1 MSVLHVICL
10 SDASISPKV
19 TSAIQN
25 RLENQESKHLIIS
38 LSHWYGPKSIDRI
51 RVRLLFKSSLKRFL
65 RELRH
70 FSLHPNSFS
79 HISSRS
85 SFYLDPGKLKSVLD
99 IDADR
104 IFIYSDSREPS
115 MVLSCLIS
123 TAGRSRSSQIEI
135 VLLKRFDD
143 GSSNQDDSPT
153 DFISPGKSLLI
164 IQPDWMY
171 CGSAKTFDLIGN
183 LAVSNGFSPIRI
195 STGTG
200 LKKQKIQIGK
210 LHSNGTDAEF
220 PGIGAKINL
229 SSSKSKA
236 ILLRNLLKYL
246 VSSNRQSVVSLKNQ
260 IYGSLRLEKN
270 VEKVL
275 ERLSPEYI
283 YVNHHFNL
291 PLALR
296 IQKHLSKGGLR
307 PKIILDSHD
316 LQFRNYKDQN
326 YKSPFSMYF
335 GGEVDEMSLE
345 LSQFRDADA
354 VVFVSEEE
362 RRFYVDYLDKH
373 KYKRNRTFYSIPIR
387 YSEQRSIKPPTLS
400 ANGLSVG
407 IFMADNSANR
417 ISLDWFFQNALPAF
431 TDLHVNFVVYGGISK
446 VQNSFPQ
453 SGKVQFRG
461 FVESIADAYAAV
473 DIVCMPV
480 VLGNGVAI
488 KTLEA
493 LEFERPIIGTALAG
507 RGLPVNDSILF
518 ASNSDQ
524 FIERTRMLIL
534 SQSARDE
541 QLQEAKTLKDKISQ
555 LSYEKQFRDFFV

>member
-1 MSVLHVICL
+1 MSVLHVICV
-10 SDASISPKV
+10 SDAGISPKV
-19 TSAIQN
+19 TSAIQK

-38 LSHWYGPKSIDRI
+38 LSHWYGPKSIDGV
-51 RVRLLFKSSLKRFL
+51 RVKLLFKSSLKRFL

-70 FSLHPNSFS
+70 FSLHPKSYADTTS
-79 HISSRS
+79 GS
-85 SFYLDPGKLKSVLD
+85 SFYLDPSKLKNVLD
-99 IDADR
+99 IDADC
-104 IFIYSDSREPS
+104 IFIYSDSWESS
-115 MVLSCLIS
+115 MVLSSLIS
-123 TAGRSRSSQIEI
+123 TAGHSKSSHIEI
-135 VLLKRFDD
+135 VLIKRFDV
-143 GSSNQDDSPT
+143 GSSKQDDNPT
-153 DFISPGKSLLI
+153 DFISPDKSLLI
-164 IQPDWMY
+164 IQPDWEY

-183 LAVSNGFSPIRI
+183 LAVSNGFSPVRI
-195 STGTG
+195 STGTDF
-200 LKKQKIQIGK
+200 KKQKIQIGK
-210 LHSNGTDAEF
+210 LHSNGPDAEF

-236 ILLRNLLKYL
+236 ILFRNLLKYL
-246 VSSNRQSVVSLKNQ
+246 FSSNRQSVVSFKNQ
-260 IYGSLRLEKN
+260 IYGSLRLERN

-291 PLALR
+291 SIALR

-307 PKIILDSHD
+307 PKVILDSHD

-326 YKSPFSMYF
+326 YKSPLSMYF
-335 GGEVDEMSLE
+335 GGAVDEMSLE

-362 RRFYVDYLDKH
+362 RQFYLDYLDRHQYKH
-373 KYKRNRTFYSIPIR
+373 NRTFYSIPIR
-387 YSEQRSIKPPTLS
+387 YGEQRSIKPPTLS
-400 ANGLSVG
+400 NNGLSVG

-417 ISLDWFFQNALPAF
+417 ISLNWFFQNALPSFA
-431 TDLHVNFVVYGGISK
+431 DLHVHFVVYGGISK
-446 VQNSFPQ
+446 VQNIFSQ
-453 SGKVQFRG
+453 SEKVQFRG

-480 VLGNGVAI
+480 VLGNGVSI

-524 FIERTRMLIL
+524 FIERMRMLIL

-541 QLQEAKTLKDKISQ
+541 QLQEAKTLKDRISQ
-555 LSYEKQFRDFFV
+555 ISYEKQFRDFFV

>member
-10 SDASISPKV
+10 SEVSISPKV
-19 TSAIQN
+19 TSAIQQ

-38 LSHWYGPKSIDRI
+38 LSHWYGPKSIDGVK
-51 RVRLLFKSSLKRFL
+51 VRLLFKSSLKRFL

-70 FSLHPNSFS
+70 FSLHPNSYADTS
-79 HISSRS
+79 VGS
-85 SFYLDPGKLKSVLD
+85 SFYLDPGKLKNVLD

-104 IFIYSDSREPS
+104 IFIYSDSRESS
-115 MVLSCLIS
+115 MVLSSLIHAAAHS
-123 TAGRSRSSQIEI
+123 KGSQIQI

-143 GSSNQDDSPT
+143 GFSNQEENPT

-183 LAVSNGFSPIRI
+183 LAVSNGFSPVRL
-195 STGTG
+195 STVTDFQ
-200 LKKQKIQIGK
+200 KQKIQIGK
-210 LHSNGTDAEF
+210 LHSNGTDAGF

-246 VSSNRQSVVSLKNQ
+246 ASSNRQSVVSFKNQ

-270 VEKVL
+270 VEEVL
-275 ERLSPEYI
+275 KHLSPEYI

-296 IQKHLSKGGLR
+296 IQKHLSKGDSR

-316 LQFRNYKDQN
+316 LQFRNYRDQN

-335 GGEVDEMSLE
+335 GGKADEMSLE

-362 RRFYVDYLDKH
+362 RQFYLDYLDRHKH
-373 KYKRNRTFYSIPIR
+373 KHNRTFYSIPIR
-387 YSEQRSIKPPTLS
+387 YSEQRSNKPPRLS
-400 ANGLSVG
+400 TDGLTVG

-417 ISLDWFFQNALPAF
+417 ISLDWFFQNALPSFA
-431 TDLHVNFVVYGGISK
+431 DLHVNFVVYGGISK
-446 VQNSFPQ
+446 VQNIYPQ

-461 FVESIADAYAAV
+461 FVESIGDAYQAV

-493 LEFERPIIGTALAG
+493 LEYGRPVIGTALAG
-507 RGLPVNDSILF
+507 RGLPVKDSILF
-518 ASNSDQ
+518 APNSDQ

-541 QLQEAKTLKDKISQ
+541 HLQEAKTLKDKISQ
-555 LSYEKQFRDFFV
+555 ISYEKQFRDFFV